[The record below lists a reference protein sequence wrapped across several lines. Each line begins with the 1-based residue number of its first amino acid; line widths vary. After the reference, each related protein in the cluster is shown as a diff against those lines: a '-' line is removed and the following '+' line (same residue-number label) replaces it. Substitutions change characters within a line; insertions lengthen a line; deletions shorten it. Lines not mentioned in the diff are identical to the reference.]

1 MGMFGDF
8 NVKLLDSSDGL
19 FETFCGLLESFRLYN
34 VTISPT
40 RAVSG
45 KMLDLFLVS
54 NKSEVID
61 FFQMPLFLAC
71 RQQRPAVDEVERRV
85 RSFRNIDLSG
95 LLEVASG
102 LYWNAVR
109 FISDLDSK
117 VDYLYGLLSE
127 LIVVFAPV
135 PVRTVKVRRSNSLSG
150 IRHWMDSDVEQAVA
164 ERNHAYGTWR
174 GNVNSVKGNRNWL
187 ALADR
192 RRIGCTPFWFC
203 VN

>member
-1 MGMFGDF
+1 VPIICLAMGMFGDF

-54 NKSEVID
+54 NKSEVVD
-61 FFQMPLFLAC
+61 FVQMPLFLAC
-71 RQQRPAVDEVERRV
+71 RQQRPAVDKVERRV

-102 LYWNAVR
+102 LI
-109 FISDLDSK
+109 ISDLDSK

-135 PVRTVKVRRSNSLSG
+135 RTVKVGRSNSLSG
-150 IRHWMDSDVEQAVA
+150 IRHWMDSDVKQAVA
-164 ERNHAYGTWR
+164 ERNHAYRTWR
-174 GNVNSVKGNRNWL
+174 GNVNRVKGNRIWL